1 MAEKICA
8 WCQNH
13 KGNTE
18 LNFCVIDDDFMQ
30 YVHRDMIK
38 YCPFC
43 GRYVGTKP
51 QQKSQWKSAMM
62 RTFLG
67 GE

>member
-1 MAEKICA
+1 MADKRCA

-18 LNFCVIDDDFMQ
+18 LNFGVIDDDFMQ
-30 YVHRDMIK
+30 FVHRDMIK

-43 GRYVGTKP
+43 GRYIGVKR
-51 QQKSQWKSAMM
+51 QQAEWKDAVM

-67 GE
+67 GAK